1 MPSSSDYT
9 PLITRFES
17 ILRQPT
23 DLLIEDDPTNSD
35 NKVIKITFYFISSF
49 YGETRLRVREWYDK
63 NDNKI
68 QYRYSWEK
76 NSKKP
81 GHISAWENEH
91 HEVPHHI
98 LPEGL
103 KSDPHHHHHIPGDR
117 VQVQDN
123 WTIRNLESVLS
134 IVEGF
139 IIAGKP
145 YDSKL
150 L

>member
-98 LPEGL
+98 LPEV
-103 KSDPHHHHHIPGDR
+103 IR
-117 VQVQDN
+117 QVVAAK
-123 WTIRNLESVLS
+123 ICMKY
-134 IVEGF
+134 I
-139 IIAGKP
+139 
-145 YDSKL
+145 
-150 L
+150 